1 MLTKRIPHKNQNL
14 SLKATRFPGSVATLS
29 SHVMEQVEAESICG
43 VWECITLSDMGC
55 VSSDKKQGDVKST
68 VQVAACPIC
77 SVLWKLL
84 YQSGKRSSR
93 RNSHIYIPIFYT
105 ETHIARL
112 IKDSSS
118 RGKQGRTENWSGGAC
133 CNAKKEQMDAKKKK
147 KSLGESHG
155 GSY

>member
-1 MLTKRIPHKNQNL
+1 M
-14 SLKATRFPGSVATLS
+14 LS
-29 SHVMEQVEAESICG
+29 SFLIRQVEAESMLG
-43 VWECITLSDMGC
+43 TWEHITLSDTGC
-55 VSSDKKQGDVKST
+55 VSSDKKERDVKST

-84 YQSGKRSSR
+84 YQSGKWSSR

-118 RGKQGRTENWSGGAC
+118 WGKQGHAENWSEGAY
-133 CNAKKEQMDAKKKK
+133 CNAKKKEQMDAKKW
-147 KSLGESHG
+147 LGESHS
-155 GSY
+155 GSYRGYMYSYPLLPGHVLHRPHDQACLR

>member
-1 MLTKRIPHKNQNL
+1 MWHQNQT
-14 SLKATRFPGSVATLS
+14 SWKETRFPRSVVCRPA
-29 SHVMEQVEAESICG
+29 HVIERVEAESMSC
-43 VWECITLSDMGC
+43 VWGSTTLADTGC
-55 VSSDKKQGDVKST
+55 VSSDKKRRDVKST

-118 RGKQGRTENWSGGAC
+118 RGKARSYRKLVRRCLLQCKKSRW
-133 CNAKKEQMDAKKKK
+133 AKKRKIIGWVPWWQL
-147 KSLGESHG
+147 LG
-155 GSY
+155 